1 MANICD
7 NTFFAYSEC
16 EENLKHI
23 YEFIGEH
30 FDSDLEYYDGT
41 NVEGYFTSRW
51 VFPEE
56 HMKDMFESMP
66 NKEDI
71 YMRCLS
77 VEYGCLYHALWVCDG
92 EDGWSEV

>member
-7 NTFFAYSEC
+7 NTFFAHSEC

-41 NVEGYFTSRW
+41 IVEGYFTSRW

-56 HMKDMFESMP
+56 LMKDMFEAMP

-77 VEYGCLYHALWVCDG
+77 VEYGCDYVAYHKCD
-92 EDGWSEV
+92 ENGWYSVV